1 MPIIKNSSSTVFF
14 IIGILCSQK
23 ISLGGEVFIGEIL
36 SFFIVLFNIKKLHFS
51 KLLKTM
57 LGLIIIWIFA
67 QIISDISNE
76 TEIIKTIKGVGAPL
90 FLITTL
96 LACII
101 YFKDKKELIPSF
113 FLGTTIGL
121 WLYFLLNSP
130 FYDFNP
136 WKWGL
141 GKAIGLS
148 LLIYFSYW
156 FKGKNTTILLCSILF
171 LILSLSHSSR
181 SLGGMLLISVMVY
194 FILIKIN
201 NNKRWVK
208 IKNKKATTFNII
220 AVLILLVIGLNS
232 ALSLLFTSELFLDN
246 LPEEDA
252 LKYNIQASSDLGFL
266 LGARSEIVIS
276 LEAFYDRPFFGHG
289 SWAENYDYKYQYI
302 NLMDL
307 LGTMNLDFKT
317 ALYLSTNDLIPCHS
331 YLMGA
336 IVWGGLFS
344 GLFWLFILYKIIN
357 VMVKNS
363 NKLSLL
369 QVYLSITTLWN
380 ILFSPFGAS
389 SRWSTALALWV
400 IFFTLNNKTKNKR
413 S

>member
-1 MPIIKNSSSTVFF
+1 MKNHSSYLFF
-14 IIGILCSQK
+14 IIGIICSQK

-36 SFFIVLFNIKKLHFS
+36 SFFVVLFNIKKLHLS

-67 QIISDISNE
+67 QIISDILNE
-76 TEIIKTIKGVGAPL
+76 TALIKTIKGIGAPL

-101 YFKDKKELIPSF
+101 YFNDKKELIPSF

-121 WLYFLLNSP
+121 WLYFLLGSAY
-130 FYDFNP
+130 YDFNP

-156 FKGKNTTILLCSILF
+156 SKRKNTTILWCSTLF
-171 LILSLSHSSR
+171 FIVSLSHSSR
-181 SLGGMLLISVMVY
+181 SLGGMLFISVMAY
-194 FILIKIN
+194 FLLIKVN
-201 NNKRWVK
+201 NNKRWLK

-220 AVLILLVIGLNS
+220 AVLILIVIGLNS

-252 LKYNIQASSDLGFL
+252 LKYSIQASSDLGFL

-276 LEAFYDRPFFGHG
+276 LEAFYDKPFFGHG
-289 SWAENYDYKYQYI
+289 SWPENHEYMYQYI
-302 NLMDL
+302 HLMDL
-307 LGTMNLDFKT
+307 MGSSQHDYKT
-317 ALYLSTNDLIPCHS
+317 AMLLVKSSLIPSHS

-336 IVWGGLFS
+336 IVWGGFFA

-357 VMVKNS
+357 LMVKNG

-389 SRWSTALALWV
+389 ARWATALSIWM
-400 IFFTLNNKTKNKR
+400 IFFTLNNKIRNKR